1 MSYIT
6 HFTIYLHGNADY
18 KTIFEEIEQQSDER
32 VEVQDNGN
40 VACVYDTRW
49 GNVLDDLSAVA
60 QNHPEVIIEVYAEG
74 EDRNDTWEARFK
86 GDDVETVEYYS
97 VRPEFKK
104 IRLPEDEKH
113 DAGKDVRLIF
123 ETDAWHSND
132 SRRVVAVSENEDS
145 YDNLLNAVLDKYEID
160 DELRSEAFRQLKEND
175 QTQCLSSKHGV
186 ELLVVTMKTE
196 SVAP

>member
-6 HFTIYLHGNADY
+6 HYSIYLHGEADY

-32 VEVQDNGN
+32 LEILTNGSG
-40 VACVYDTRW
+40 ACVYDTSW

-60 QNHPEVIIEVYAEG
+60 QKHPEAIIEVYAEG

-86 GDDVETVEYYS
+86 GDDVETVEYYF
-97 VRPEFKK
+97 VRPEFRA
-104 IRLPEDEKH
+104 IRLPKDEKR
-113 DAGKDVRLIF
+113 DAGKEVRLIF

-132 SRRVVAVSENEDS
+132 SRRVVAVSEDEYA
-145 YDNLLNAVLDKYEID
+145 YDDLLNAVLDKYGVD
-160 DELRSEAFRQLKEND
+160 DTLRPEAFRQLKEYG
-175 QTQCLSSKHGV
+175 QTQCLLSKHGV

-196 SVAP
+196 SVLG